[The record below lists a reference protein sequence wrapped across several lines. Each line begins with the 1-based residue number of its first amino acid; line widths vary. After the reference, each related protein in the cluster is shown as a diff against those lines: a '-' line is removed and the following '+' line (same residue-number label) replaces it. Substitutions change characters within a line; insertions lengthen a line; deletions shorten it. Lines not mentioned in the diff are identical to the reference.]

1 MKAGDWVYFG
11 FVEKTHGLRGRIV
24 ARLILAGSI
33 GPVPVETI
41 LRLDDTE
48 YSVIRST
55 VRDSERIIL
64 QFEGLFSKEGADEMR
79 GMSIFLHRSSIFPG
93 EGLLPLHAF
102 IGMDVHSGCFSGPVV
117 DVEPSHPNPQ
127 LLVEGE
133 KGLFPIPL
141 GMIAAGETDWE
152 SGVIEID
159 LPEGLQDMVVE
170 R

>member
-1 MKAGDWVYFG
+1 MKAGEWVYLG
-11 FVEKTHGLRGRIV
+11 FVERAHGLHGRVV
-24 ARLILAGSI
+24 ARLVLAGGV
-33 GPVPVETI
+33 GPVAEGTV
-41 LRLDDTE
+41 LRLDDTKHR
-48 YSVIRST
+48 VVRST

-64 QFEGLFSKEGADEMR
+64 QFEDLFSREQADEMQ
-79 GMSIFLHRSSIFPG
+79 GMSIFLNRSSVFPE

-102 IGMDVHSGCFSGPVV
+102 VGMKVHSGCFSGYVV
-117 DVEPSHPNPQ
+117 DVEPSVSNPQ

-141 GMIAAGETDWE
+141 TMIAAGETDWD
-152 SGVIEID
+152 SGLIEID